1 MEIPFNK
8 EYYTGLEKKYIE
20 DVLNN
25 KKHTRGDGFYTN
37 KVSKLLEN
45 KFKTKKAIMT
55 TSGTHALEMAAS
67 LINLNADD
75 EVIMPS
81 FTFPSTANAVIKKQ
95 ARPVFVEIKEDT
107 LNIDPTK
114 IEKNITDKTR
124 AIMPIH
130 YASVAADME
139 QIKEIA
145 NIYDLFIIE
154 DAAQA
159 VNAKY
164 KDQYLGT
171 LGDFGCFSFHST
183 KNYISGEGGA
193 LLINQDD
200 EQLFERAAILREKGT
215 NKSSFLKGK
224 VNKYTWVDQGS
235 SYLPSDLLMAFLYAQ
250 LEKMDEIKSLRET
263 IFNRY
268 QKEFKNLTNYS
279 FVDSIIQ
286 IPADRNINYNSFNF
300 IFANNEYQKE
310 AIEKLKERKITATFH
325 YIPLHLSK
333 MGQKLGYNKGDLPK
347 TEKLAATIMR
357 IPLYTGM
364 TQKEIDYVVVNVKKV
379 FKELS

>member
-20 DVLNN
+20 DVLDN
-25 KKHTRGDGFYTN
+25 KKHTRGDGFYTK
-37 KVSKLLEN
+37 KVSQLLEN
-45 KFKTKKAIMT
+45 KFKTNKVIMT
-55 TSGTHALEMAAS
+55 PSGTHALEMAAS
-67 LINLNADD
+67 LINLKADD

-95 ARPVFVEIKEDT
+95 AQPVFVEIKEDT

-114 IEKNITDKTR
+114 IEPNITDKTR

-145 NIYDLFIIE
+145 DVYDLYIIE

-193 LLINQDD
+193 LLINKDD
-200 EQLFERAAILREKGT
+200 EQIFERAAILRDKGT
-215 NKSSFLKGK
+215 NRSRFLKGK

-235 SYLPSDLLMAFLYAQ
+235 SYLPSDLLMAFLYSQ
-250 LEKMDEIKSLRET
+250 LEKMDKIKSLRET

-268 QKEFKNLTNYS
+268 QKEFKNLTKYS

-286 IPADRNINYNSFNF
+286 IPPNRNINYNSFYF
-300 IFANNEYQKE
+300 IFANNEYRKK
-310 AIEKLKERKITATFH
+310 AIEKLKERKITASFH
-325 YIPLHLSK
+325 YIPLHLSE
-333 MGQKLGYNKGDLPK
+333 MGKKLGYVKGDLPK

-364 TQKEIDYVVVNVKKV
+364 TEQDLDYVVQNIKKV
-379 FKELS
+379 FKELA